1 MTDRRAVVTASLA
14 TLGVACLAL
23 PLSLFLL
30 WYVPNGYAALLGAP
44 SLTGWDAFRG
54 LDAAFTLLGL
64 LGAGAAAAGIVA
76 GVRRNR
82 PRIAGVAA
90 AAGALCA
97 EVVALALVVR
107 RIAEPPGGTVAQQ
120 ATTGA
125 WLGVC
130 CCVLAVLAAATA
142 AIVAVRGPLTAPEP
156 KAKLEGGRAADPV
169 ASDDVSV
176 PAAVAPPPGH
186 PRFPLVDGLRAIA
199 VVAVVTGP
207 ARCTAGASAR
217 TRRPHPAPARH
228 DRREPV
234 LRDLGLPALPA
245 LLRRPAL
252 QPAALRGCATTR
264 AGACCASCPRTGSRS
279 RSSPSN
285 RACRAC
291 STLAGGAT
299 TCSSTTTRRSTR
311 RAGSS
316 RPGAW
321 SSRPRSTS
329 CSRLSPSAS
338 ATWCGTG
345 RATVPSTWRWPS
357 WPRSRSARFCC
368 GPSAS
373 TRAASCSRGSC
384 PTYFLWFAL
393 GMSLAVIT
401 VHTPSWLRRGVAW
414 IRTHPSWCW
423 AAIVVPYAILV
434 LWGPT
439 DPLNIGAT
447 ESFVGYLLAPVI
459 ACLIAL
465 PAIFDAG
472 AGVPRAFL
480 ALRPVAWVGLVSYGI
495 FLWQFGVIQQFD
507 EWGWNTWF
515 GNGNGFIPFTLVVL
529 LALCVVAAFSYYVIE
544 RPFLSLKDRRRR
556 RPSTT
561 PLAAE
566 PSTRSAG
573 VRKFGVE
580 SGVRI
585 GGSGKD
591 AGEAGSSA
599 TCEPRSPPE
608 AVRRPPSLPE
618 LADACSSPRRAR
630 TRASR
635 RSARPS
641 RASIATIR
649 LPRHSGPARDLER
662 APTAPRRTRR
672 PRAPPRA
679 GRRRGRP
686 RSRPRRSTA
695 KTSSTTS
702 RLSTAGTKPAP
713 MPWILCG
720 PGRAARQ
727 HRRGRRLDGDDVHV
741 GVALLEHLAHAGD
754 RAAGAHAG
762 DERVHAAVE
771 RVEDLGRRRAPVD
784 LRVGGVRELVGQEH
798 VVAARRARCAACDRL
813 VHAAQRLGDAHVARR
828 TGAAAPRARGSCP
841 AGSVSTRS

>member
-97 EVVALALVVR
+97 VVALALVVR

-125 WLGVC
+125 WLGAC

-156 KAKLEGGRAADPV
+156 KAERKAGDPQIPD

-176 PAAVAPPPGH
+176 PAAVAPPPGN

-199 VVAVVTGP
+199 VVAVVTGHC
-207 ARCTAGASAR
+207 AVSAGAFGKDPIGLTLLQLGTIGVSLFFVISGFLLYRPFFAAQLSDRRAPRLRDYARRRVLRIVPAYWFALTILAIQPGLPGLFHIGWWRYYLLIHYYTPKYAAGGIFPAWSLVIEAAFYVVLPFIAIGIGYVVRHR
-217 TRRPHPAPARH
+217 TRDGA
-228 DRREPV
+228 V
-234 LRDLGLPALPA
+234 NLALA
-245 LLRRPAL
+245 ILAALAVGSILLRAIGL
-252 QPAALRGCATTR
+252 YTSSFLL
-264 AGACCASCPRTGSRS
+264 PR
-279 RSSPSN
+279 
-285 RACRAC
+285 
-291 STLAGGAT
+291 L
-299 TCSSTTTRRSTR
+299 
-311 RAGSS
+311 
-316 RPGAW
+316 
-321 SSRPRSTS
+321 
-329 CSRLSPSAS
+329 
-338 ATWCGTG
+338 
-345 RATVPSTWRWPS
+345 V
-357 WPRSRSARFCC
+357 
-368 GPSAS
+368 
-373 TRAASCSRGSC
+373 

-480 ALRPVAWVGLVSYGI
+480 ALRPVAWVGLVSYGM

-556 RPSTT
+556 RPSTA

-566 PSTRSAG
+566 PSTR
-573 VRKFGVE
+573 
-580 SGVRI
+580 
-585 GGSGKD
+585 
-591 AGEAGSSA
+591 
-599 TCEPRSPPE
+599 
-608 AVRRPPSLPE
+608 
-618 LADACSSPRRAR
+618 
-630 TRASR
+630 
-635 RSARPS
+635 
-641 RASIATIR
+641 
-649 LPRHSGPARDLER
+649 
-662 APTAPRRTRR
+662 
-672 PRAPPRA
+672 
-679 GRRRGRP
+679 
-686 RSRPRRSTA
+686 
-695 KTSSTTS
+695 
-702 RLSTAGTKPAP
+702 
-713 MPWILCG
+713 
-720 PGRAARQ
+720 
-727 HRRGRRLDGDDVHV
+727 
-741 GVALLEHLAHAGD
+741 
-754 RAAGAHAG
+754 
-762 DERVHAAVE
+762 
-771 RVEDLGRRRAPVD
+771 
-784 LRVGGVRELVGQEH
+784 
-798 VVAARRARCAACDRL
+798 
-813 VHAAQRLGDAHVARR
+813 
-828 TGAAAPRARGSCP
+828 
-841 AGSVSTRS
+841 